1 MTDKYEIG
9 SEPVPGYRLVRFLGQ
24 GAFGQVWQANAPG
37 GTETALKIISLS
49 GKQGLKEFRA
59 LGLVKRIRHPN
70 LVPIVAFWLKDASGN
85 CLDDALALEDLEKKA
100 SEVSELV
107 ATMVAEIQQSPR
119 PVELVIAMGLGEKD
133 LGRRLEECRAEGLQ
147 GIPVKEL
154 LGYMEDSAR
163 AIDYLNRPRTSY
175 GAEGVAVQHCDIKPF
190 NIMIVGDAAQ
200 VCDFGLARM
209 LGDVRKTATA
219 AGTVAYVSPECLS
232 NCEPSLAT
240 DQYSLAVTYVE
251 LRTGSLPYR
260 SEKLPE
266 VVNAVLKGQL
276 DLSRLTEAEQEVIR
290 RATALDPFDR
300 WPSSME
306 MVHAL
311 RRAVESPSL
320 PLKQRKRDAKK
331 ALAMVLVATL
341 VTAGLGAWYLWP
353 TLIAMRVNGSTK
365 TVATTPSA
373 VDTSTVDVPKADTP
387 KIDTPP
393 VPDVVPAEPMP
404 PATASPAP
412 DIVVAT
418 KEPMPPMTASPPTT
432 PPDNPPETT
441 TPPTT
446 PDTLKLATD
455 LFSHQEFDQAL
466 ALLNPYMTATPNAE
480 AFLLRGTIY
489 LEKADYRK
497 AIADLTMAI
506 TLDNR
511 DFRSYSRRATAYLRQ
526 GNHVGAIADFT
537 RAIEID
543 PDARDYIGRGR
554 AYWSAGSDDAAI
566 ADMNQAIK
574 LDPTSADGYASRASL
589 YFNRRQWKEA
599 LADFNAALSHDGD
612 DPYLLGDAARLLA
625 TAPVANV
632 RDGKRA
638 VELATRACDLTDG
651 TNAGLLEVLA
661 AALAESGDFD
671 AASQRIRQ
679 AIELTDDA
687 DAKKDYLA
695 LQQLF
700 ASRKAYHLSP

>member
-1 MTDKYEIG
+1 M
-9 SEPVPGYRLVRFLGQ
+9 
-24 GAFGQVWQANAPG
+24 WQANAPG
-37 GTETALKIISLS
+37 GTETVLKIISLS

-59 LGLVKRIRHPN
+59 LGLVKCIRHPN

-133 LGRRLEECRAEGLQ
+133 LGRRLEECRAEGQQ

-276 DLSRLTEAEQEVIR
+276 DLSRLPEAEQEAIR

-306 MVHAL
+306 MVHACS
-311 RRAVESPSL
+311 APSS
-320 PLKQRKRDAKK
+320 RHR
-331 ALAMVLVATL
+331 
-341 VTAGLGAWYLWP
+341 
-353 TLIAMRVNGSTK
+353 
-365 TVATTPSA
+365 
-373 VDTSTVDVPKADTP
+373 
-387 KIDTPP
+387 
-393 VPDVVPAEPMP
+393 
-404 PATASPAP
+404 
-412 DIVVAT
+412 
-418 KEPMPPMTASPPTT
+418 
-432 PPDNPPETT
+432 
-441 TPPTT
+441 
-446 PDTLKLATD
+446 
-455 LFSHQEFDQAL
+455 
-466 ALLNPYMTATPNAE
+466 
-480 AFLLRGTIY
+480 
-489 LEKADYRK
+489 YR
-497 AIADLTMAI
+497 
-506 TLDNR
+506 
-511 DFRSYSRRATAYLRQ
+511 
-526 GNHVGAIADFT
+526 
-537 RAIEID
+537 
-543 PDARDYIGRGR
+543 
-554 AYWSAGSDDAAI
+554 
-566 ADMNQAIK
+566 
-574 LDPTSADGYASRASL
+574 
-589 YFNRRQWKEA
+589 
-599 LADFNAALSHDGD
+599 
-612 DPYLLGDAARLLA
+612 
-625 TAPVANV
+625 
-632 RDGKRA
+632 
-638 VELATRACDLTDG
+638 
-651 TNAGLLEVLA
+651 
-661 AALAESGDFD
+661 
-671 AASQRIRQ
+671 
-679 AIELTDDA
+679 
-687 DAKKDYLA
+687 
-695 LQQLF
+695 
-700 ASRKAYHLSP
+700 